1 VGLLWEMHQQRRMR
15 RIGMR
20 SQLQNMDQNQRLA
33 ELERQVDELEEFVGQ
48 IVRRLEE
55 KLGEDLD
62 RDGKIG

>member
-1 VGLLWEMHQQRRMR
+1 MGLLWEMHQQRRMR

-33 ELERQVDELEEFVGQ
+33 EVERQVDELEEFVGQ
-48 IVRRLEE
+48 IVTRLEE